1 MLVWKYLSFLDFPQR
16 VFLIH
21 GVLYGVRVPA
31 RVDAPYKQGR
41 LRISMGRVEAIVMY
55 LGVSLRHHWKQ
66 RFSVI

>member
-1 MLVWKYLSFLDFPQR
+1 MLVWKYLSLLDFPQR

-21 GVLYGVRVPA
+21 GMLYGVRVPA
-31 RVDAPYKQGR
+31 RVDALYKQGR
-41 LRISMGRVEAIVMY
+41 LRISMGRVEAIVMH